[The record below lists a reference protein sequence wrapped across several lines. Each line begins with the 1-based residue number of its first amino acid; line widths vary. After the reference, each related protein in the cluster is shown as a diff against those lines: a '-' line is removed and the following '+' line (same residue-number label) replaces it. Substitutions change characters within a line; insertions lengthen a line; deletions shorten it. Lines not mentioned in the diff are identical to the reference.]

1 MKLQFT
7 QTVQDKNTGEYYKPN
22 TTYEF
27 DDARAKEILST
38 GYAVVVEELKFAVG
52 NFSHPLQTNTM
63 YINSKYNTKEKMLKY
78 LSETEGF
85 FANTTVYAPIKHEL
99 GHKYYYQGW
108 SEKLNSTIKNQK

>member
-38 GYAVVVEELKFAVG
+38 GYAVVVEELKGTKPIEPFVDD
-52 NFSHPLQTNTM
+52 
-63 YINSKYNTKEKMLKY
+63 TKEEIPK
-78 LSETEGF
+78 TEG
-85 FANTTVYAPIKHEL
+85 NVTKTVDERLNDGEMMDLYSLTRDELQHLAKEKGVAIRGSKEDIIKRLL
-99 GHKYYYQGW
+99 G
-108 SEKLNSTIKNQK
+108 E